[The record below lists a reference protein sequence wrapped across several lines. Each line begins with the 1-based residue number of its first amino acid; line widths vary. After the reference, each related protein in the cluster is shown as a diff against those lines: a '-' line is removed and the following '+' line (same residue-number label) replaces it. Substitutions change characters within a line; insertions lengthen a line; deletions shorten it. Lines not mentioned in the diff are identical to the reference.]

1 MVVVSVVLAIVF
13 LRHSVARMHHFIDVL
28 AASSYE
34 LDGYRYNLNKFSS
47 QILALRHVLG
57 MIFAGV
63 VALLLF
69 YGMTWFA
76 YGLVL
81 MVVVLF
87 IKKQVFAH
95 YSIQTFAPEKR
106 QLSFAMGMFLW
117 SLPVLMGSILWAFSI
132 KTTGWAFFVLGWLT
146 SDIAIPI
153 WVGITA
159 RFLSWRRRR
168 AMRRNL
174 RWVKRVLRSRK
185 DLGVVFFWG
194 DQASYCAFVQ
204 KMGTYISIL
213 STNGACLDIQDL
225 ALTMKA
231 ELKPEHRLLVIWGAL
246 ESDHPEALR
255 AFQALVKICQ
265 VDVYVVLEAADQIE
279 HTPILLRQI
288 QVSDAILFDA
298 ENPQTEKQVLLSEG
312 KNWLISANGRA
323 ADLQLFDDPEDG
335 HWVWL
340 RDDRSM
346 WYRLEKPQNFDKT
359 QANALLCM
367 IGLMRI
373 AGNEPPFTPHEQ
385 PAFFYNKKRLKLQE
399 PMLEEVI
406 RANMDNTLVKTELQ
420 VFGEK
425 YQGKVRDTYTKE
437 ERVILVATDRISAF
451 DHVLAEAIPF
461 KGQVLNQLAA
471 YFFKHTA
478 TVVPNHVLAVPDPN
492 VTIGLRL
499 QIVPIEFVVRGYLA
513 GHAARTYING
523 QRELCGIVLPEG
535 LVPHQ
540 KLPHPILTPT
550 TKAAQGHDMDTHRE
564 EVLARG
570 ILTASEWE
578 ELANMALAL
587 FEKGSE
593 MARERGLLL
602 VDTKYE
608 FGRTRDGRFVLADE
622 VHTPDS
628 SRYYLAD
635 SYDAL
640 FASRQTPRQ
649 LSKEFVREWLMER
662 GFQGREGELMPHL
675 DETFR
680 ETVALRYMELY
691 ERITG
696 EAFVPDTHPLP
707 EVRIRENMMYYEN
720 GEHI

>member
-1 MVVVSVVLAIVF
+1 M
-13 LRHSVARMHHFIDVL
+13 
-28 AASSYE
+28 
-34 LDGYRYNLNKFSS
+34 
-47 QILALRHVLG
+47 
-57 MIFAGV
+57 
-63 VALLLF
+63 
-69 YGMTWFA
+69 
-76 YGLVL
+76 
-81 MVVVLF
+81 
-87 IKKQVFAH
+87 
-95 YSIQTFAPEKR
+95 
-106 QLSFAMGMFLW
+106 
-117 SLPVLMGSILWAFSI
+117 FSI
-132 KTTGWAFFVLGWLT
+132 KSTGWAFFVLGWLM
-146 SDIAIPI
+146 SDITIPV
-153 WVGITA
+153 WVGMTA
-159 RFLSWRRRR
+159 RFLSWGSRR

-194 DQASYCAFVQ
+194 DMASYRAFVQ
-204 KMGTYISIL
+204 KIGTHVSML
-213 STNGACLDIQDL
+213 STNGACVDIQDL

-231 ELKPEHRLLVIWGAL
+231 GLKPEHRLLVIWGVL
-246 ESDHPEALR
+246 ESDHPEAIR
-255 AFQALVKICQ
+255 AFQSLVKNCK

-279 HTPILLRQI
+279 HTPMLLRQI
-288 QVSDAILFDA
+288 QTSAAVVFDA

-312 KNWLISANGRA
+312 KNWLISANGQA
-323 ADLQLFDDPEDG
+323 ADLQLFDDPDDE

-346 WYRLEKPQNFDKT
+346 WYRIEEPQNFDKT

-367 IGLMRI
+367 VGLMRI
-373 AGNEPPFTPHEQ
+373 AEKEPPFAPHEP
-385 PAFFYNKKRLKLQE
+385 PAFFHNKRSLKLQK
-399 PMLEEVI
+399 PMLEEAI
-406 RANMDNTLVKTELQ
+406 RANMHNTLVKTELQ
-420 VFGEK
+420 AFGKK
-425 YQGKVRDTYTKE
+425 YQGKVRDTYTKD

-478 TVVPNHVLAVPDPN
+478 DVVPNHVLAVPDPN

-513 GHAARTYING
+513 GHAARTYISG
-523 QRELCGIVLPEG
+523 RRELCGIVLPEG
-535 LVPHQ
+535 MAPHQ
-540 KLPHPILTPT
+540 KLPHPMLTPT
-550 TKAAQGHDMDTHRE
+550 TKAAHGHDMDTHRE
-564 EVLARG
+564 EILAQG

-578 ELANMALAL
+578 ELSNMALTL

-608 FGRTRDGRFVLADE
+608 FGRTTDGRFVLADE

-635 SYDAL
+635 SYDAFL
-640 FASRQTPRQ
+640 ASGQAPRQ

-662 GFQGREGELMPHL
+662 GFQGREGEQMPHL

-696 EAFVPDTHPLP
+696 EAFVPDTHPQP
-707 EVRIRENMMYYEN
+707 EIRIRENMINYEK
-720 GEHI
+720 GEHAY